1 VSVTQTFFLSIFLF
15 ASLRLCVSSIHYER
29 GEVVIRLKPIDQQV
43 VVVFG
48 ASSGIGRETALRFA
62 KRGAKVVVAARSE
75 EGLQSLVDEIRS
87 GGGEAT
93 AIPADVVEFEQIK
106 AVADGAVEKYG
117 RLDTWVHLAAV
128 SLYAT
133 FEQTA
138 PEEFKRVIETNLV
151 GQAYGAMAAL
161 PHLRRTGQGAL
172 IHVSSV
178 EGKRALPL
186 QSAYASSKHG
196 VIGFLDALRLE
207 LQHEGVPISV
217 TNVMPAGILYA
228 AEHPTR
234 DIEAG
239 GAAKMLILNQR
250 LSPRM
255 MDAILVR
262 TGFKGQQT
270 EEPKSDDAPHNLYH
284 PIGGYNRVQGDFSE
298 QAKKSAASWL
308 DTHPA
313 ARKVVKGAALAAV
326 AVVAARAIGNRR

>member
-1 VSVTQTFFLSIFLF
+1 M
-15 ASLRLCVSSIHYER
+15 
-29 GEVVIRLKPIDQQV
+29 
-43 VVVFG
+43 
-48 ASSGIGRETALRFA
+48 
-62 KRGAKVVVAARSE
+62 
-75 EGLQSLVDEIRS
+75 
-87 GGGEAT
+87 
-93 AIPADVVEFEQIK
+93 AIPADAVDFEQVK

-217 TNVMPAGILYA
+217 TNVMPAGINTPFFNKARTKMGVKPMPMPPIYQPDVVADVILYA

-239 GAAKMLILNQR
+239 GAAKVLILNQR

-255 MDAILVR
+255 MDAMLVR

-270 EEPKSDDAPHNLYH
+270 EEPKSDNAPANLFH
-284 PIGGYNRVQGDFSE
+284 PIGDYNRVQGDFTD
-298 QAKKSAASWL
+298 QAKESAASWL

-313 ARKVVKGAALAAV
+313 ARKIVKGAALAAV
-326 AVVAARAIGNRR
+326 AVMAARAFKDRR